1 MKSATYG
8 NTEYVWVSNEK
19 KIVLTSTTASCV
31 DQIFTRPPCKPLPTL
46 TTAASLPP
54 PHSLTSFLS
63 ELAKRSKG
71 HGKKSKSTHSSRTSR
86 STSPLA
92 DSRKTSGTHGSTQTN
107 SKVPP
112 KRRNTMN
119 SRDPDLEHVLDL
131 SRKEAERAG
140 LIPEGGSG
148 GAGSAIGDEDQID
161 IGAAGAAGRGR
172 KRKRAGESDGG
183 DA

>member
-1 MKSATYG
+1 
-8 NTEYVWVSNEK
+8 
-19 KIVLTSTTASCV
+19 
-31 DQIFTRPPCKPLPTL
+31 
-46 TTAASLPP
+46 
-54 PHSLTSFLS
+54 
-63 ELAKRSKG
+63 
-71 HGKKSKSTHSSRTSR
+71 
-86 STSPLA
+86 
-92 DSRKTSGTHGSTQTN
+92 
-107 SKVPP
+107 
-112 KRRNTMN
+112 MN